1 MNPLQRALLWR
12 DLATLGLF
20 LAVVALTIYVLL
32 ALSDTNAALCKFR
45 GDLEQRVSA
54 TQTYLD
60 THPGPE
66 PFPGISRTSLKQS
79 LANQRR
85 TIDSLSNL
93 NC

>member
-1 MNPLQRALLWR
+1 MNSLQRALLWR

-45 GDLEQRVSA
+45 GDLQQRVDA
-54 TQTYLD
+54 TQDYLN

-66 PFPGISRTSLKQS
+66 PFPGVSRTSILQS
-79 LANQRR
+79 LGNQRR
-85 TIDSLSNL
+85 TVRSLSNL